1 MKPKQ
6 PTRKRKQQGGALT
19 VALLTTMVIGVSIG
33 SYLSLIG
40 TQNMSTM
47 RSLSWNSALPAAEAG
62 VEEALTHLRYNGV
75 SNLSQ
80 DGWTMKSDGWY
91 QKCASLGGASAYVVR
106 IQPSEPPIIMA
117 TGIARAPYGP
127 SVIEPTDAG
136 ILGAAV
142 DNNNFVQRTV
152 RIETVPDITPFKQAV
167 VAQQALD
174 LQGNRI
180 TTDSFDSSSS
190 SYSSNGCYD
199 RNKNRDCGDVV
210 AHDGVKDSYD
220 RGEAEIMGKVST
232 GHCAE
237 VELGDRGCVGDKDW
251 VENDREGIQEGK
263 RCSDLNV
270 AFPKIE
276 KPFEYGKLPCSKTDS
291 DGREWDRVFED
302 GDYRVDKI
310 CGKVKIEGN
319 CRIYCDGDVDLD
331 DRRGDC
337 FEISENAKVELYVNG
352 EKADFGKKCVKN
364 KTEKASRFKYYGTK
378 SNKRV
383 KMSGNGRLAA
393 AVYAPEAD
401 IELGCSSSRYDYD
414 DDDDDDY
421 RRSDRK
427 EEFVGSCVG
436 KNVKLNSDCEV
447 HYDESLSREED
458 NNNSCTGYTPTGYKQ
473 LSRDTRLPG
482 SCYEGVQVKEYACN
496 R

>member
-1 MKPKQ
+1 
-6 PTRKRKQQGGALT
+6 
-19 VALLTTMVIGVSIG
+19 
-33 SYLSLIG
+33 
-40 TQNMSTM
+40 
-47 RSLSWNSALPAAEAG
+47 
-62 VEEALTHLRYNGV
+62 
-75 SNLSQ
+75 
-80 DGWTMKSDGWY
+80 
-91 QKCASLGGASAYVVR
+91 
-106 IQPSEPPIIMA
+106 
-117 TGIARAPYGP
+117 
-127 SVIEPTDAG
+127 
-136 ILGAAV
+136 
-142 DNNNFVQRTV
+142 
-152 RIETVPDITPFKQAV
+152 
-167 VAQQALD
+167 
-174 LQGNRI
+174 
-180 TTDSFDSSSS
+180 
-190 SYSSNGCYD
+190 
-199 RNKNRDCGDVV
+199 
-210 AHDGVKDSYD
+210 
-220 RGEAEIMGKVST
+220 MGKVST